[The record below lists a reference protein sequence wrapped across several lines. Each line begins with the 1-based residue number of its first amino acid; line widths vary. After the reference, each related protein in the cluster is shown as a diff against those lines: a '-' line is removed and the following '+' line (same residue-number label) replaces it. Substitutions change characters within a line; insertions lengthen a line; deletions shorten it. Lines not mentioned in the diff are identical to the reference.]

1 MPLTWHLGKVNH
13 YKNNPD
19 DIWVKTNQFGFEM
32 EDVNPEAKAFIFGMI
47 SVGMSSISETNVSE
61 FYGRWKVIE
70 MLDGIYVTAMLTEN
84 GELEKTFMTPNLAKK
99 YINLSTN
106 ASKLSLTNWASAV
119 SKQYPKYST
128 ADIKSMVNFYSL
140 EYKNEMDEL

>member
-1 MPLTWHLGKVNH
+1 
-13 YKNNPD
+13 
-19 DIWVKTNQFGFEM
+19 
-32 EDVNPEAKAFIFGMI
+32 
-47 SVGMSSISETNVSE
+47 
-61 FYGRWKVIE
+61 
-70 MLDGIYVTAMLTEN
+70 
-84 GELEKTFMTPNLAKK
+84 MTPNLAKK

>member
-1 MPLTWHLGKVNH
+1 MPLTWQLGEVDY

-19 DIWVKTNQFGFEM
+19 DIWVKTNQFGYEM
-32 EDVNPEAKAFIFGMI
+32 DDVNAEAKAFIFGMMA
-47 SVGMSSISETNVSE
+47 VGMSRITETNVSE

-70 MLDGIYVTAMLTEN
+70 MLDGFYVTAMVTEN
-84 GELEKTFMTPNLAKK
+84 GDLEKTFMSPKLAKK

-106 ASKLSLTNWASAV
+106 ASNLSLTKWASSV
-119 SKQYPKYST
+119 SKQYPKYRT
-128 ADIKSMVNFYSL
+128 VDIKSMVNFYSL